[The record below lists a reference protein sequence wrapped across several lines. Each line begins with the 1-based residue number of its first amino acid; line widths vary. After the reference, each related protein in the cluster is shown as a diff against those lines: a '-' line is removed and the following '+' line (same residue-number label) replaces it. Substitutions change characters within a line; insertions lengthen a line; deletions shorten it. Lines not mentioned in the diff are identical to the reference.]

1 LAEEELTQFLLAV
14 ELQSRSG
21 STMLPGYFLVEGVA
35 EPTGWT
41 DPVQDLAEELWLDLE
56 AQYARRYSHS
66 LYASEGTITH

>member
-1 LAEEELTQFLLAV
+1 MAEEELTQFLLAV
-14 ELQSRSG
+14 ELQSRAG

-56 AQYARRYSHS
+56 AQYARRFSQNV
-66 LYASEGTITH
+66 YAPDGAITH

>member
-41 DPVQDLAEELWLDLE
+41 DPVQDLAQELWLDLE
-56 AQYARRYSHS
+56 AQYAKRFSQS
-66 LYASEGTITH
+66 LYGSEGTISH

>member
-1 LAEEELTQFLLAV
+1 MAEEELTQFLLAV

-41 DPVQDLAEELWLDLE
+41 DPVQDLAEEVWLDLE
-56 AQYARRYSHS
+56 AQYAKRFGQS
-66 LYASEGTITH
+66 LFARENAITH

>member
-41 DPVQDLAEELWLDLE
+41 DPVQDLAAELWLDFE
-56 AQYARRYSHS
+56 AQYARRFSQS
-66 LYASEGTITH
+66 LYVSEGGITH

>member
-1 LAEEELTQFLLAV
+1 MAEEELTQVLLAV
-14 ELQSRSG
+14 ELQSQSG

-56 AQYARRYSHS
+56 GQYAKRFAGS
-66 LYASEGTITH
+66 LYAPDGTITH

>member
-1 LAEEELTQFLLAV
+1 MAEEELTQFLLAV

-41 DPVQDLAEELWLDLE
+41 DPVQDLAEELWFDLE
-56 AQYARRYSHS
+56 AQYARQFSQS
-66 LYASEGTITH
+66 VYAPESVITH

>member
-1 LAEEELTQFLLAV
+1 LAEEELTHFLLAV
-14 ELQSRSG
+14 ELQSRTG

-56 AQYARRYSHS
+56 DEYARRFSNR
-66 LYASEGTITH
+66 LYTPDGTITH